1 MKMEMVKGSC
11 MCFWNDMA
19 IFQLVLRNDCNN
31 ANVSEGERRITKLN
45 CIFRCQL
52 GLKRKLYCVVDVIGI
67 EKLYTT
73 DGETSR
79 K

>member
-19 IFQLVLRNDCNN
+19 IFQLVRNNCNN
-31 ANVSEGERRITKLN
+31 AIVSVGERRITN